1 MNTTS
6 GLPLSISLFLLSG
19 AAFADPPD
27 LDEEGSYDE
36 EAELYGADLLD
47 DLDGPLGPDF
57 IINGEEASED
67 DYPMTGG
74 MVVDA
79 VVDYG
84 SYGQM
89 DANLFMCSSTLIAP
103 DVVLL
108 AAHCVDEYGL
118 TYGFGTVEELDIY
131 WTRQADLTD
140 FDGSQRQRLP
150 DDAVQA
156 WDWVA
161 HSEFDLNSMGLG
173 LSENYDIALLF
184 LDEAVTDIDHAY
196 LPTRE
201 EAAQM
206 EEGND
211 VAVVGWGQQSATS
224 MWESPP
230 EGSYLVKMMGD
241 SFIAELDEAEFQ
253 VGAVEDDVRKC
264 HGDSG
269 GPSFMEVE
277 TDTDE
282 STRLIGVTSH
292 AYDSSDCESTGG
304 VDTRVDAYLDW
315 IEAEMLSRCE
325 DGTRAWCEV
334 EGIVPPPSFEDET
347 VLADSPN
354 AEEEKSFLG
363 CSALGRQG
371 RSLPGFVLMGLMG
384 LLAVRRRS

>member
-1 MNTTS
+1 MNTIS
-6 GLPLSISLFLLSG
+6 GLPFSISLVLLSG
-19 AAFADPPD
+19 AAFADAPD
-27 LDEEGSYDE
+27 LGEEGSYDE
-36 EAELYGADLLD
+36 ETELYGSDLLD

-184 LDEAVTDIDHAY
+184 LDEAVTDIEHAY

-206 EEGND
+206 EEGDD
-211 VAVVGWGQQSATS
+211 VVVVGWGSG
-224 MWESPP
+224 W
-230 EGSYLVKMMGD
+230 
-241 SFIAELDEAEFQ
+241 
-253 VGAVEDDVRKC
+253 
-264 HGDSG
+264 SG
-269 GPSFMEVE
+269 G
-277 TDTDE
+277 
-282 STRLIGVTSH
+282 
-292 AYDSSDCESTGG
+292 GG
-304 VDTRVDAYLDW
+304 CGG
-315 IEAEMLSRCE
+315 EMG
-325 DGTRAWCEV
+325 GT
-334 EGIVPPPSFEDET
+334 F
-347 VLADSPN
+347 
-354 AEEEKSFLG
+354 
-363 CSALGRQG
+363 
-371 RSLPGFVLMGLMG
+371 
-384 LLAVRRRS
+384 